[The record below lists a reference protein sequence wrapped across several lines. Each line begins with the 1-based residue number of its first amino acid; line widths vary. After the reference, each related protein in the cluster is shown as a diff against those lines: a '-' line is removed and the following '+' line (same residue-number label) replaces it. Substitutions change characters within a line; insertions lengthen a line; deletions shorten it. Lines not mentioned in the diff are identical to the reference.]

1 MRHKVSIIGAGQTG
15 SATALWLAA
24 RNLCDIV
31 LLDVVAGLAQGKAM
45 DMQEAMPILGQSTS
59 ILGTSDYRDT
69 VNSDIIVITA
79 GSPRKKG
86 MSRDDLLQT
95 NASAVAEAVEK
106 SLPHSPNAVLIVL
119 TNPVDVLAYLA
130 YRISG
135 LPKNRVLGQGGILD
149 SARLRILLA
158 EELGVSV
165 ESVHTCVLGEHGD
178 GMVPMLRHSNV
189 CGVPL
194 ADLLPKEK
202 LMGLVERV
210 RNRGAEI
217 IGLLRNGSAAFAPG
231 AALTEMIEAVL
242 GDTHRVLPCS
252 AYCDGEFGLH
262 GLYFGVPVQIGREG
276 MERIVEIPLN
286 AEEQSALEASAKKVR
301 RSLSGL
307 TAFIK

>member
-15 SATALWLAA
+15 SSTALWLAA

-31 LLDVVAGLAQGKAM
+31 LLDVVSGLAQGKAM

-59 ILGTSDYRDT
+59 IRGTCEYVDT
-69 VNSDIIVITA
+69 ANSDIIVITA

-95 NASAVAEAVEK
+95 NAAAVAEAVEK
-106 SLPHSPNAVLIVL
+106 SLSHSPGAMLIVL
-119 TNPVDVLAYLA
+119 TNPVDALAYLA

-165 ESVHTCVLGEHGD
+165 ESVHTIVLGEHGD

-194 ADLLPKEK
+194 ADLLPMEK
-202 LMGLVERV
+202 LKGLVERV

-217 IGLLRNGSAAFAPG
+217 ISLLRIGSAAFAPG

-242 GDTHRVLPCS
+242 DDTHSVLPCS

-262 GLYFGVPVQIGREG
+262 GLYFGVPVQIGRAG

-286 AEEQSALEASAKKVR
+286 AEEQSALKASATKVR
-301 RSLSGL
+301 RSLSAL
-307 TAFIK
+307 SAYFK